1 MYRIDPAAEF
11 QEQFSRSVQLASVQE
26 VLSDQEIELVCR
38 TLGYTWRDRIF
49 PPSVTVRSMI
59 FRSLHPNRSIRMML
73 KDLFALD
80 DRLQTI
86 PAGASWCEARSRL
99 PEELWDRLIDRSTER
114 LNSLA
119 PNPRRYHGRAVYIG
133 DGSTL
138 SMPDEPELVEAF
150 GYADT
155 KHGPSRFPV
164 LRITFVTHA
173 GSQAA
178 CAYRLGPYRTGEDA
192 QLHAIWHKIPSGAIF
207 LCDRKFSSFYNLS
220 KLGQR
225 DIGAI
230 SELHQ
235 RRDPQKLIAAG
246 RKIGRDE
253 WIVPLDL
260 APQLRKRYAD
270 PSLPEELPVRLIRV
284 RYRHGKKRCEKWL
297 VTTLLD
303 RNGYSRASI
312 IRLYRRRWG
321 IETRIGSLKTTLEI
335 SVLRSKT
342 VKGIEYEVAAT
353 VLAHNVVWT
362 LIHQAAKQTHT
373 PADRISFLGAIDTI
387 VAFSPRLRMAS
398 PVERD
403 GLYQRMLNDIGNDI
417 NPYRPDRVEPRLVK
431 RDRRRYGFLKVP
443 REQAR
448 QECLS

>member
-1 MYRIDPAAEF
+1 MCDIDTSAEF
-11 QEQFSRSVQLASVQE
+11 QQQFCRSVQLASVQE
-26 VLSDQEIELVCR
+26 VLTDQEIESVCR

-59 FRSLHPNRSIRMML
+59 FRSLHPNKSIRMML

-80 DRLQTI
+80 DRLETV

-99 PEELWDRLIDRSTER
+99 PQELWMRLLERSTER

-119 PNPRRYHGRAVYIG
+119 PKQGRYHGRPVYIG

-138 SMPDEPELVEAF
+138 SMPDEPELVEVF
-150 GYADT
+150 GYAPT

-164 LRITFVTHA
+164 GRITFLTHA

-178 CAYRLGPYRTGEDA
+178 CVYRLGPYRTGENA
-192 QLHAIWHKIPSGAIF
+192 QLHAMWHKIPSGAIF
-207 LCDRKFSSFYNLS
+207 LCDRKFSSFYDLS
-220 KLGQR
+220 KLVQR
-225 DIGAI
+225 DIGVI

-253 WIVPLDL
+253 WIVPLEL
-260 APQLRKRYAD
+260 GPQLRKQYAD

-284 RYRHGKKRCEKWL
+284 RYRRGKKRCEKWL

-303 RNGYSRASI
+303 RKRYSRSSI

-321 IETRIGSLKTTLEI
+321 IETRIGSLKTTLEM

-362 LIHQAAKQTHT
+362 LIHQAAKQTDT

-398 PVERD
+398 PRERAR
-403 GLYQRMLNDIGNDI
+403 LYGRMLNDIGNDT

-431 RDRRRYGFLKVP
+431 RDTRRYGFLKVP

-448 QECLS
+448 RECLS